1 MVMPAIEPTTGGQAS
16 HLTGEALLEAISSE
30 MLVLYGNHYGRT
42 ATRAKTYLNDNIL
55 VCVLQEDL
63 LRPAEID
70 AVRLGADE
78 HVLNGRMAFQREH
91 QAEFTAMVERLSGRR
106 VDTFLSA
113 NQTRPGVA
121 AELFILD
128 A

>member
-1 MVMPAIEPTTGGQAS
+1 MPALEPTTGEAS

-30 MLVLYGNHYGRT
+30 LLVLYGHHYGRT
-42 ATRAKTYLNDNIL
+42 PTRARTYLNDNVL

-63 LRPAEID
+63 LGPAEIE
-70 AVRLGADE
+70 AVRFGADE
-78 HVLNGRMAFQREH
+78 HALNGRMAFQREH
-91 QAEFTAMVERLSGRR
+91 QAEFTAMVERLTGRR

-128 A
+128 G

>member
-1 MVMPAIEPTTGGQAS
+1 MP
-16 HLTGEALLEAISSE
+16 LTGEALLEAISGE
-30 MLVLYGNHYGRT
+30 LLVLYGNHYGRT
-42 ATRAKTYLNDNIL
+42 PARAKTYLNDNVL

-63 LRPAEID
+63 LGPAELD
-70 AVRLGADE
+70 AVRRGADE
-78 HVLNGRMAFQREH
+78 HVLSGRMAFQREH
-91 QAEFTAMVERLSGRR
+91 QAEFTAMVERLTGRR